1 MSVSEIIAQ
10 TEHKMKATVE
20 HTREEFVKIRTGRAS
35 TGLLDQ
41 IKVDYYGCP
50 TPLNQVAQVGVGDAR
65 TLTVQPWEK
74 NMVKVVE
81 KAIRDSDLG
90 LNPATSGDVIRVP
103 LPPLTEERRRE
114 LSKVVRGMGEDS
126 KVAIRNLRRDAN
138 THVERCRN
146 RSPEAHR
153 QVRGGNRQGRSGQGK
168 GNHDGLR
175 PEDFGIPKEARVGVG
190 PAPLLVSALPR
201 LFSFVAER
209 LFGKD
214 R

>member
-74 NMVKVVE
+74 SMVKVVE

-103 LPPLTEERRRE
+103 MPPLTEERRRE
-114 LSKVVRGMGEDS
+114 LSKVVRGLGEDN

-138 THVERCRN
+138 THIERLTKDKEI
-146 RSPEAHR
+146 S
-153 QVRGGNRQGRSGQGK
+153 
-168 GNHDGLR
+168 
-175 PEDFGIPKEARVGVG
+175 EDDERRAETEIQKLTDKYIAEIDKV
-190 PAPLLVSALPR
+190 
-201 LFSFVAER
+201 VAE
-209 LFGKD
+209 KEKEIMTV
-214 R
+214 

>member
-1 MSVSEIIAQ
+1 
-10 TEHKMKATVE
+10 MKATVE

-138 THVERCRN
+138 THVERLTKDKEI
-146 RSPEAHR
+146 S
-153 QVRGGNRQGRSGQGK
+153 
-168 GNHDGLR
+168 
-175 PEDFGIPKEARVGVG
+175 EDDERRAETEVQK
-190 PAPLLVSALPR
+190 LTDKY
-201 LFSFVAER
+201 VAEID
-209 LFGKD
+209 KVVAD
-214 R
+214 KEKEIMTV

>member
-50 TPLNQVAQVGVGDAR
+50 TPLNQVAQVSVGDAR

-138 THVERCRN
+138 THVERLTKDKEI
-146 RSPEAHR
+146 S
-153 QVRGGNRQGRSGQGK
+153 
-168 GNHDGLR
+168 
-175 PEDFGIPKEARVGVG
+175 EDDERRAETEVQK
-190 PAPLLVSALPR
+190 LTDKY
-201 LFSFVAER
+201 VAEID
-209 LFGKD
+209 KVVAD
-214 R
+214 KEKEIMTV

>member
-81 KAIRDSDLG
+81 KAIRDSYLG

-138 THVERCRN
+138 THVERLTKDKEI
-146 RSPEAHR
+146 S
-153 QVRGGNRQGRSGQGK
+153 
-168 GNHDGLR
+168 
-175 PEDFGIPKEARVGVG
+175 EDDERRAETEVQK
-190 PAPLLVSALPR
+190 LTDKY
-201 LFSFVAER
+201 VAEID
-209 LFGKD
+209 KVVAD
-214 R
+214 KEKEIMTV

>member
-50 TPLNQVAQVGVGDAR
+50 TPLNQVAQVGVGGAR

-138 THVERCRN
+138 THVERLTKDKEI
-146 RSPEAHR
+146 S
-153 QVRGGNRQGRSGQGK
+153 
-168 GNHDGLR
+168 
-175 PEDFGIPKEARVGVG
+175 EDDERRAETEVQK
-190 PAPLLVSALPR
+190 LTDKY
-201 LFSFVAER
+201 VAEID
-209 LFGKD
+209 KVVAD
-214 R
+214 KEKEIMTV

>member
-1 MSVSEIIAQ
+1 MSVSEIITQ

-138 THVERCRN
+138 THVERLTKDKEI
-146 RSPEAHR
+146 S
-153 QVRGGNRQGRSGQGK
+153 
-168 GNHDGLR
+168 
-175 PEDFGIPKEARVGVG
+175 EDDERRAETEVQK
-190 PAPLLVSALPR
+190 LTDKY
-201 LFSFVAER
+201 VAEID
-209 LFGKD
+209 KVVAD
-214 R
+214 KEKEIMTV